1 MLLLLHNTQKKDRK
15 RRDLI
20 KKEEGDTVRHIDRDR
35 HMDHSESFVKEHM
48 EKWVD
53 AWNNHDLKAVL
64 SMYSDDIEFSSPK
77 VKVVFPERKQSKVT
91 NKSELE
97 EYWTKAL
104 TDYPNLHFTPKQI
117 ISQGNICVFEY
128 YAILDAPNKKTSVI
142 EKFEFRDDG
151 LINKSSGF
159 YGATEEE

>member
-1 MLLLLHNTQKKDRK
+1 MHNTQKKDRK

-20 KKEEGDTVRHIDRDR
+20 KKEEGDTVRQIDRDR
-35 HMDHSESFVKEHM
+35 HMDYSESFVRKHI

-91 NKSELE
+91 NKRELE
-97 EYWTKAL
+97 EYWTKA
-104 TDYPNLHFTPKQI
+104 
-117 ISQGNICVFEY
+117 
-128 YAILDAPNKKTSVI
+128 
-142 EKFEFRDDG
+142 
-151 LINKSSGF
+151 
-159 YGATEEE
+159 

>member
-1 MLLLLHNTQKKDRK
+1 VHNTQKKDRK

-35 HMDHSESFVKEHM
+35 HMDYSESFVKEHI
-48 EKWVD
+48 EKWVN

-77 VKVVFPERKQSKVT
+77 VKVVFPERKQSKVN
-91 NKSELE
+91 NKKKRAWGILDLGL
-97 EYWTKAL
+97 KN
-104 TDYPNLHFTPKQI
+104 YPNLHFTPKQI